1 MEQVHERLMQKRKER
16 GIAERMNR
24 KREAQQKYRGIN
36 ERYMVADFA
45 QLQFAAER
53 AYLIEK
59 TGQYDS
65 IILKRV

>member
-1 MEQVHERLMQKRKER
+1 
-16 GIAERMNR
+16 MNR
-24 KREAQQKYRGIN
+24 KRKAQQKYRGIN

-59 TGQYDS
+59 TDQYDS